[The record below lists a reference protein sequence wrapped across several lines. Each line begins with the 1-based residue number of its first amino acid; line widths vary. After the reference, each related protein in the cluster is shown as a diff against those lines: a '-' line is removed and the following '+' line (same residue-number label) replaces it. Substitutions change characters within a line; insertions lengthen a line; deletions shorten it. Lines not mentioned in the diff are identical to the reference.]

1 MSEEDKNNWEKL
13 IHLPNE
19 YDPDPELAKRAIA
32 AIKAQQEEKKSR
44 KTVSPWVGIAA
55 TACVCAVGVAI
66 VLPICLSPKSSEIIY
81 YDMDKIAYSQISDM
95 ETYVHDNDLNINFYS
110 ATSDLV
116 IKINSQYAYII
127 ESKEV
132 AYLTQEI
139 NYIGNVGFDTI
150 DLKIVLISNAKFDF
164 YNDYLELS
172 KDLVVSNI
180 NVLYEINTVNENNL
194 YKAMFTYENVPYY
207 LEITTKDEGTEV
219 LEKYIDLLIS

>member
-32 AIKAQQEEKKSR
+32 SIKAQEEEKKSR

-66 VLPICLSPKSSEIIY
+66 VLPICLSPKTSEIIY
-81 YDMDKIAYSQISDM
+81 YDTTKISYVDVSDISEFSAINNYNICYFDE
-95 ETYVHDNDLNINFYS
+95 ETLNTQCAVISENGTNAFILQSGFYIS
-110 ATSDLV
+110 SSGFD
-116 IKINSQYAYII
+116 
-127 ESKEV
+127 
-132 AYLTQEI
+132 EI
-139 NYIGNVGFDTI
+139 N
-150 DLKIVLISNAKFDF
+150 LKVVLLSNAEFSFYGDF
-164 YNDYLELS
+164 STLTEY
-172 KDLVVSNI
+172 I
-180 NVLYEINTVNENNL
+180 EINNITITYFAYKDISNNL
-194 YKAMFTYENVPYY
+194 YKAKFTYENVPYY